1 MTLAAADRPA
11 EKSVCFIIDNHSAER
26 GQNLAASLGLPT
38 VNIGHA
44 DGRPRSPQADM
55 VIDCDLHRPENILA
69 LKRLFA
75 AGFGQGLRV
84 FVVDRGRK
92 NRPACVQA
100 EALGATRIVARE
112 QALKDLLQAQIVPRL
127 GLPGAS
133 KAARLAQSPA
143 GASIAAA
150 SEALASLFDGVLS
163 DQPIV
168 MESLTAASEN
178 ILAGINDAGTSNW
191 LSTVRDHHQGTFQHC
206 LLVAG
211 VAGSYVRHVRLG
223 KVPAVSLMNA
233 AMLHDIGKAMVPLSI
248 LDKPEALNPAELA
261 VMRGHPAAGY
271 DFLLTQK
278 DLSRVILDAV
288 RHHHE
293 YLDGSGYPDGIAGA
307 EIAPLTRVLTVCDIF
322 AALIELRPYKRT
334 RTPAEAVA
342 ILAELVRAGKLDG
355 DVVRNLAQAF
365 DIWVPEDE
373 LLVIEKRPY
382 LRA

>member
-11 EKSVCFIIDNHSAER
+11 EKSVCFIIDSHSAER
-26 GQNLAASLGLPT
+26 GQKLAASLGLPT

-84 FVVDRGRK
+84 FVVERGRK

-163 DQPIV
+163 DQPIA

-191 LSTVRDHHQGTFQHC
+191 LSTVRDHHQGTFQHAC
-206 LLVAG
+206 WWRG
-211 VAGSYVRHVRLG
+211 W
-223 KVPAVSLMNA
+223 PA
-233 AMLHDIGKAMVPLSI
+233 AMYGM
-248 LDKPEALNPAELA
+248 
-261 VMRGHPAAGY
+261 
-271 DFLLTQK
+271 
-278 DLSRVILDAV
+278 
-288 RHHHE
+288 
-293 YLDGSGYPDGIAGA
+293 SGWA
-307 EIAPLTRVLTVCDIF
+307 RC
-322 AALIELRPYKRT
+322 RRC
-334 RTPAEAVA
+334 R
-342 ILAELVRAGKLDG
+342 
-355 DVVRNLAQAF
+355 
-365 DIWVPEDE
+365 
-373 LLVIEKRPY
+373 
-382 LRA
+382 